1 MKKYFLLLFVS
12 LMFSCNKYKLNCNFS
27 GEQKTETFLLNDFD
41 TIEVNP
47 LIQLKLI
54 DDDHNEIS
62 IKADKNIMDNID
74 VEIVNRKLE
83 ITNNTHCMVKNSKAI
98 AYISLK
104 VDEIQQIVANTDLK
118 INSGNTLHF
127 NYLKLV
133 SENNVVGTNNIA
145 DFDLDLQVNK
155 LDIVANGRSIFKVTG
170 NVHQLFVG
178 FYGVAPVFKGKNL
191 MADTVRVF
199 QRSSNDIHVYPLNK
213 LSGDLYGY
221 GDIYIYHQPQ
231 IFNITEHGR
240 GHIYFV
246 N

>member
-1 MKKYFLLLFVS
+1 MKKYFLLLFVY
-12 LMFSCNKYKLNCNFS
+12 LIVSCNKYKLNCNFS
-27 GEQKTETFLLNDFD
+27 GEQKTKTFILDDFD

-74 VEIVNRKLE
+74 VEIVNRKLK
-83 ITNNTHCMVKNSKAI
+83 IANNTHCIVKNSKAI
-98 AYISLK
+98 AYITLK
-104 VDEIQQIVANTDLK
+104 VDDIQQIIANTDLK
-118 INSGNTLHF
+118 IISGNTLHF
-127 NYLKLV
+127 NYLKLTC
-133 SENNVVGTNNIA
+133 ENSVVGTNNLC
-145 DFDLDLQVNK
+145 DFDLNLQVNK

-178 FYGVAPVFKGKNL
+178 FYGVAPVFQGENL
-191 MADTVRVF
+191 IANTVRVF

-213 LSGDLYGY
+213 ISGDLFGY
-221 GDIYIYHQPQ
+221 GDIYIYHHPQ